1 MSVPCL
7 QGQLSRSGHAL
18 CAEAYLALAIRRWA
32 VEDWI
37 TSEPSA
43 TAEGLAMARSGGQ
56 AARASLAFL
65 ATALRCLPSG
75 SDQRPFLP
83 DYEPFSG
90 AAPRCGIHGA
100 LWRARSCH
108 IVVGRWPVVASRA
121 ECAATR
127 TSAEAPPSFVM
138 MGSGLRIPLAAPPYS
153 LRAAETYCAFVR
165 KLVAS
170 IFRDLDTILPP
181 GAARFSDRS

>member
-1 MSVPCL
+1 MGGRGLDNV
-7 QGQLSRSGHAL
+7 RAVRHRRRFGHG
-18 CAEAYLALAIRRWA
+18 A
-32 VEDWI
+32 V
-37 TSEPSA
+37 
-43 TAEGLAMARSGGQ
+43 RGQ
-56 AARASLAFL
+56 AARASLTFL